1 MHDAISKMGRSGEPS
16 DIERQI
22 ETNFSMNHIT
32 RALASVGIAG
42 NPNHRG
48 NQERPPPTNQACSS
62 PNPTG
67 GSTLNAA
74 RGGGSNPPSLNG
86 SRDAGTVDSAKEEPS
101 CNSTC
106 KMGGE
111 PSPSATSGLEET
123 ETVDPAPGNETVDP
137 APTIVSNTSDAARAD
152 ATKKEPSPS
161 ATSGSAGTETVDS
174 APGTETVDPAPTIV
188 SNTSDAAGAD
198 TTKKEPLPSATSGSA
213 ETETVDPAPG
223 TETVDPAPT
232 NVSKNGGHDAR
243 KSENMQDTSNHRT
256 TTSTRI
262 VVNEKYGSPKADTK
276 KVEEEVKT
284 QCSYMKSNVSP
295 AQSYTRITGNA
306 KRGRNVAFLSD
317 RGIAS
322 CDEESDA
329 SSETSA
335 TTSYSSYGTN
345 LEYDLTNLEE
355 SDMDEQ
361 ESKNKDK
368 QDYEDNEQRLDENKD
383 GQE

>member
-174 APGTETVDPAPTIV
+174 APGTETVDPAPT
-188 SNTSDAAGAD
+188 
-198 TTKKEPLPSATSGSA
+198 
-213 ETETVDPAPG
+213 
-223 TETVDPAPT
+223 